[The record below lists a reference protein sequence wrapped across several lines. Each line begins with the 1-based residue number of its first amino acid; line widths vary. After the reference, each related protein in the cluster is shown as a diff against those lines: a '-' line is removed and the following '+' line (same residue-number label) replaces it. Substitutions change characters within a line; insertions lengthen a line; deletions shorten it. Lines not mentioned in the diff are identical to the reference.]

1 MMLPLDVEYS
11 SCVPMFGIYLSV
23 VWSGGSSRTR
33 GRGVVV
39 WYLYNPIMIIFSG
52 GMFETIS
59 GL

>member
-1 MMLPLDVEYS
+1 MLPLDVDYS
-11 SCVPMFGIYLSV
+11 SCVLMFGIYLSV
-23 VWSGGSSRTR
+23 VWSGGSSSTR

-59 GL
+59 V